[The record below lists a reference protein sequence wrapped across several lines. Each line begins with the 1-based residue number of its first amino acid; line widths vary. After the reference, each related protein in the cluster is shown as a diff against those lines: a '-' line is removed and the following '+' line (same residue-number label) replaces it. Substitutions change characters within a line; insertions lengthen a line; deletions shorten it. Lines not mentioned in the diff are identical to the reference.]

1 MTLIAR
7 LYIAAV
13 TAAALG
19 LIAVTTALASG
30 TPTLL
35 DMVGWC
41 TFVALGLFSETM
53 AVHFEG
59 GPTGKIKASIVFL
72 PLFACAI
79 VFTPVAV
86 VFAVVVVQGLSETL
100 FKPRGWWR
108 TVFNVAQYVL
118 AYGVAAWV
126 YVWIRDT
133 LVRTGDVHVVAFAAM
148 TATFFSMNLVLVVGI
163 LSIQSSTNFPVVLRK
178 AVGPGGGNLLYDLLA
193 SPIAVFAAI
202 LYFEVGVGGLL
213 LFLLPLF
220 LVRFSYLDKLRL
232 EQATK
237 DLLRVLIKTIETRD
251 PYTSGHS
258 MRVSILASAIA
269 TDIGLSRTMI
279 QKVESAAL
287 LHDIGKVDAIYSDII
302 SKPYDLTPEERE
314 LIKTHA
320 ARGADL
326 LQSLSLVSNEIVEA
340 VRHHHERFDGSG
352 YPAGLRGS
360 DIPVISRIIM
370 VSDSVDAML
379 SDRPYRAA
387 LSVEQV
393 ELELVRCS
401 DSQFDPQI
409 VSSIL
414 ANATLDRAERLAAEY
429 RVQMSQSEQFA

>member
-1 MTLIAR
+1 MTLISR

-13 TAAALG
+13 ALG
-19 LIAVTTALASG
+19 ATALVAVTTAATSG
-30 TPTLL
+30 MPSLGSL
-35 DMVGWC
+35 VGWT

-79 VFTPVAV
+79 VFSPVAV
-86 VFAVVVVQGLSETL
+86 VFAVIVVQGLSETL

-126 YVWIRDT
+126 YVWVRDAV
-133 LVRTGDVHVVAFAAM
+133 VRSGDVHVIAFSAM
-148 TATFFSMNLVLVVGI
+148 TATFFSLNLVLVVGI
-163 LSIQSSTNFPVVLRK
+163 LSIQSSTKFTTVLQK

-202 LYFEVGVGGLL
+202 LYFEVGVAGLL

-258 MRVSILASAIA
+258 MRVSILAREIAI
-269 TDIGLSRTMI
+269 DMGLGRSFI
-279 QKVESAAL
+279 QKVENAAL
-287 LHDIGKVDAIYSDII
+287 LHDIGKVDSAYSEII

-320 ARGADL
+320 AAGADL
-326 LQSLSLVSNEIVEA
+326 LQSLSLVSNDIVEA

-352 YPAGLRGS
+352 YPSGLRA
-360 DIPVISRIIM
+360 DHIPLVSRIIM

-387 LSVEQV
+387 LSVEDV
-393 ELELVRCS
+393 EAELVRCS
-401 DSQFDPQI
+401 GTQFDPDI
-409 VSSIL
+409 VSAIL
-414 ANATLDRAERLAAEY
+414 ANGTLQRAERLAAEF
-429 RVQMSQSEQFA
+429 RARIPHSPQLA

>member
-1 MTLIAR
+1 MTLQAR
-7 LYIAAV
+7 LYISGVAA
-13 TAAALG
+13 TAFGLALATV
-19 LIAVTTALASG
+19 LQASDTLATTAVA
-30 TPTLL
+30 
-35 DMVGWC
+35 GWAI
-41 TFVALGLFSETM
+41 FVALGLFSETM

-79 VFTPVAV
+79 VFGPAAAILAVAI
-86 VFAVVVVQGLSETL
+86 VQGLSETL
-100 FKPRGWWR
+100 FKPRAMWR

-126 YVWIRDT
+126 YAI
-133 LVRTGDVHVVAFAAM
+133 VREALPRSGDVHVVAFAAM
-148 TATFFSMNLVLVVGI
+148 AVTFFCLNLLLVVGI
-163 LSIQSSTNFPVVLRK
+163 LSIQSKSNFIVVLQR
-178 AVGPGGGNLLYDLLA
+178 AIGPGGGNLLYDLLA

-202 LYFEVGVGGLL
+202 LYFEVGIGGLL
-213 LFLLPLF
+213 FFLLPLF

-258 MRVSILASAIA
+258 MRVSILARTIA
-269 TDIGLSRTMI
+269 ADMGLPKAVV
-279 QKVESAAL
+279 QKAENAGL
-287 LHDIGKVDAIYSDII
+287 LHDIGKVDAAYSELI

-326 LQSLSLVSNEIVEA
+326 LESLSLVTPDIVKA
-340 VRHHHERFDGSG
+340 VRHHHERYDGDG
-352 YPAGLRGS
+352 YPDGLAGVA
-360 DIPVISRIIM
+360 IPTISRIIM

-379 SDRPYRAA
+379 SDRPYRNA
-387 LSVEQV
+387 LSIAEVES
-393 ELELVRCS
+393 ELRRCS
-401 DSQFDPQI
+401 GTQFDPTI
-409 VSSIL
+409 VSTIL
-414 ANATLDRAERLAAEY
+414 NKATLATAQKLVAEQRTNVSMPEML
-429 RVQMSQSEQFA
+429 V